1 MAVNS
6 AFHTSNLHS
15 IATERSLYQNLVKE
29 AIQIYGHDVYYVN
42 RETVALDN
50 VLGEDALSKYTN
62 AEPIEMYVEDGAGFG
77 GDKEIITQFGL
88 ENRNEITFVV
98 SKERF
103 QEMDSQINLEEGEGS
118 IALESGTIDQT
129 GNSSNLSS
137 FTGNFYIL
145 QDTAT
150 TDADRPQEGDL
161 VYHPVFAKM
170 FEINFVDHDE
180 PFYQLDNNPVYKLRC
195 KQFEY
200 ASEVMD
206 TGITTIDEIEGD
218 LSTDARAYQITLE
231 LSTYQAFGTSTLSGD
246 GVSLVSITQGGTYT
260 TAPTVT
266 FSQPDIQGVVTA
278 GRLLTYG
285 AGHTNNAFYN
295 MVGGSG
301 SGLQIRGTGGGG
313 MIGFTI
319 TVAGTG
325 YQVGDVV
332 STPIDNPATLEIT
345 AVNDNTLTLGTA
357 VIDSSGTVTEV
368 TITEAGTGYTN
379 APTVTFS
386 SSDLQG
392 SLLLEN
398 AADTGTNSYII
409 TEDYIVGDYVTD
421 KTSQNELFDQLDDTV
436 LDFTESNPFGD
447 VGSAT

>member
-15 IATERSLYQNLVKE
+15 LVTERSLYQNLVKE

-77 GDKEIITQFGL
+77 GDKEIISQFGL

-103 QEMDSQINLEEGEGS
+103 QEMDSQINLEEGGGS

-161 VYHPVFAKM
+161 VYHPVFEKM

-200 ASEVMD
+200 ASEVID
-206 TGITTIDEIEGD
+206 TGIATIDAIEGE
-218 LSTDARAYQITLE
+218 LSTDSRQFQITLE
-231 LSTYQAFGTSTLSGD
+231 NEVG
-246 GVSLVSITQGGTYT
+246 SIQ
-260 TAPTVT
+260 
-266 FSQPDIQGVVTA
+266 
-278 GRLLTYG
+278 
-285 AGHTNNAFYN
+285 
-295 MVGGSG
+295 
-301 SGLQIRGTGGGG
+301 
-313 MIGFTI
+313 
-319 TVAGTG
+319 
-325 YQVGDVV
+325 
-332 STPIDNPATLEIT
+332 
-345 AVNDNTLTLGTA
+345 
-357 VIDSSGTVTEV
+357 
-368 TITEAGTGYTN
+368 
-379 APTVTFS
+379 
-386 SSDLQG
+386 
-392 SLLLEN
+392 LEN
-398 AADTGTNSYII
+398 AADTGIASYII
-409 TEDYIVGDYVTD
+409 TEDYIVGDYDTD

-436 LDFTESNPFGD
+436 LDFSESNPFGD

>member
-6 AFHTSNLHS
+6 AFHTNNLHS
-15 IATERSLYQNLVKE
+15 LATERSLYQNLIKE

-62 AEPIEMYVEDGAGFG
+62 AEPIEMYVEDSESFG
-77 GDKEIITQFGL
+77 GDKEIISQFGL

-118 IALESGTIDQT
+118 IALEDGSVDQT
-129 GNSSNLSS
+129 DNSSTVSTL
-137 FTGNFYIL
+137 TGNFYIL

-161 VYHPVFAKM
+161 VYHPIFAKM

-200 ASEVMD
+200 ASEIID
-206 TGITTIDEIEGD
+206 TGIATIDAIEGD
-218 LSTDARAYQITLE
+218 LSTDARQYQITLE
-231 LSTYQAFGTSTLSGD
+231 
-246 GVSLVSITQGGTYT
+246 
-260 TAPTVT
+260 
-266 FSQPDIQGVVTA
+266 
-278 GRLLTYG
+278 
-285 AGHTNNAFYN
+285 NE
-295 MVGGSG
+295 VGS
-301 SGLQIRGTGGGG
+301 
-313 MIGFTI
+313 
-319 TVAGTG
+319 V
-325 YQVGDVV
+325 
-332 STPIDNPATLEIT
+332 
-345 AVNDNTLTLGTA
+345 
-357 VIDSSGTVTEV
+357 
-368 TITEAGTGYTN
+368 
-379 APTVTFS
+379 
-386 SSDLQG
+386 
-392 SLLLEN
+392 LLEN
-398 AADTGTNSYII
+398 AADTGLDSYII
-409 TEDYIVGDYVTD
+409 TEDYIVGDYDTD

-436 LDFTESNPFGD
+436 LDFSESNPFGD

>member
-15 IATERSLYQNLVKE
+15 LATERSLYQNLVKE

-77 GDKEIITQFGL
+77 GDKEIISQFGL
-88 ENRNEITFVV
+88 ENRNEVTFVV

-103 QEMDSQINLEEGEGS
+103 QEMDSQINLEEGGGS
-118 IALESGTIDQT
+118 IALEDGSIDQT
-129 GNSSNLSS
+129 DSSSNLTTL
-137 FTGNFYIL
+137 TGNYYIL
-145 QDTAT
+145 QDIAT

-161 VYHPVFAKM
+161 VYHPVFEKM

-200 ASEVMD
+200 ASEVID
-206 TGITTIDEIEGD
+206 TGIATIDAIEGD
-218 LSTDARAYQITLE
+218 LSTDSRQYQITLE
-231 LSTYQAFGTSTLSGD
+231 NEVG
-246 GVSLVSITQGGTYT
+246 SI
-260 TAPTVT
+260 
-266 FSQPDIQGVVTA
+266 
-278 GRLLTYG
+278 
-285 AGHTNNAFYN
+285 
-295 MVGGSG
+295 
-301 SGLQIRGTGGGG
+301 
-313 MIGFTI
+313 
-319 TVAGTG
+319 
-325 YQVGDVV
+325 
-332 STPIDNPATLEIT
+332 
-345 AVNDNTLTLGTA
+345 
-357 VIDSSGTVTEV
+357 
-368 TITEAGTGYTN
+368 
-379 APTVTFS
+379 
-386 SSDLQG
+386 
-392 SLLLEN
+392 LLEN
-398 AADTGTNSYII
+398 AADTGIDSYIV

-436 LDFTESNPFGD
+436 LDFSESNPFGD

>member
-6 AFHTSNLHS
+6 AFHTNNLHS
-15 IATERSLYQNLVKE
+15 LATERSLYQNLIKE

-77 GDKEIITQFGL
+77 GDKEIISQFGL

-118 IALESGTIDQT
+118 IALETGTVDQT

-161 VYHPVFAKM
+161 VYHPIFEKM

-200 ASEVMD
+200 ASEVID
-206 TGITTIDEIEGD
+206 TGIATIDAIEGD
-218 LSTDARAYQITLE
+218 LSTDSRQYQITLE
-231 LSTYQAFGTSTLSGD
+231 NEVG
-246 GVSLVSITQGGTYT
+246 SIQ
-260 TAPTVT
+260 
-266 FSQPDIQGVVTA
+266 
-278 GRLLTYG
+278 
-285 AGHTNNAFYN
+285 
-295 MVGGSG
+295 
-301 SGLQIRGTGGGG
+301 
-313 MIGFTI
+313 
-319 TVAGTG
+319 
-325 YQVGDVV
+325 
-332 STPIDNPATLEIT
+332 
-345 AVNDNTLTLGTA
+345 
-357 VIDSSGTVTEV
+357 
-368 TITEAGTGYTN
+368 
-379 APTVTFS
+379 
-386 SSDLQG
+386 
-392 SLLLEN
+392 LEN
-398 AADTGTNSYII
+398 SADTGGASFII
-409 TEDYIVGDYVTD
+409 TEDYIVGDYDTD

-436 LDFTESNPFGD
+436 LDFSESNPFGD